1 MVEAPRR
8 VEVEETKEKDS
19 FFKDLSKAFLT
30 GAASGVAKG
39 GALALSQELIKVKN
53 DNKVIKPRSTEKN
66 VVKYNIYKS
75 DIANFLSQTVV
86 PPSNKEKPTEKDYTR
101 GYFTRYFVKK
111 SNSV

>member
-39 GALALSQELIKVKN
+39 GALALSQELI
-53 DNKVIKPRSTEKN
+53 N
-66 VVKYNIYKS
+66 VP
-75 DIANFLSQTVV
+75 LQQR
-86 PPSNKEKPTEKDYTR
+86 KEAQ
-101 GYFTRYFVKK
+101 
-111 SNSV
+111 